1 MIQSRSVRDR
11 MSQVKFGLPPQNQW
25 YPPLYLPF
33 LTFLLFFRAS
43 PALALLKQNHHGG
56 GGGVACERFKAS
68 RRRLSVVMLSD
79 AETLP
84 VSISGIPT

>member
-1 MIQSRSVRDR
+1 VVPAAVFAFFD
-11 MSQVKFGLPPQNQW
+11 
-25 YPPLYLPF
+25 
-33 LTFLLFFRAS
+33 FLLFFRAS